1 MDSAFVGESFELRFR
16 LTDSRDP
23 ERKPD
28 TAQYV
33 VRLNGAVSKSGTM
46 TINGNV
52 ASFRF
57 EAKAEGMHEIEVSWT
72 MGLDKWRAKHLLN
85 VRA

>member
-1 MDSAFVGESFELRFR
+1 MDTAFVGESFEIRFE

-28 TAQYV
+28 TATYI
-33 VRLNGAVSKSGTM
+33 VRIDGAVVSSGTM
-46 TINGNV
+46 SLEGNV

-57 EAKAEGMHEIEVSWT
+57 EATQAGMHEIEVSWT
-72 MGLDKWRAKHLLN
+72 MGLDKWKARHLLN